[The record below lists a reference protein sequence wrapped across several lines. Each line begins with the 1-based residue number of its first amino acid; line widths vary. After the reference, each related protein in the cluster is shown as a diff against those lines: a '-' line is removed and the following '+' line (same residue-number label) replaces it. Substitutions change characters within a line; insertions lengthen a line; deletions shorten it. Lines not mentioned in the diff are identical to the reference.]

1 MKAYVQYFE
10 VKLDG
15 SIDEALGS
23 DGYSPLD
30 GRLGLNNMIC
40 EAEKTS
46 RNFLNYDKYEIRR
59 GNFSNYN
66 VVYSKGLK

>member
-1 MKAYVQYFE
+1 MKAYIQYFE

-30 GRLGLNNMIC
+30 GRLGIYSMID
-40 EAEKTS
+40 EAEKSS
-46 RNFLNYDKYEIRR
+46 RNFCNYEMYEIRR
-59 GNFSNYN
+59 GDFKNYN
-66 VVYSKGLK
+66 VIYTKGLR